1 MASISEVAPMSK
13 IVRAETFDWESEMHS
28 ITVDVLLLGICLTI
42 YGLMKLRAYNAKRKD
57 ISAKESD
64 KTNINHTQGRFTN
77 NSGSISGPA
86 REISSL
92 TGERHKGRVLQLYQH
107 HQFAQD
113 LSTLTQDESYQVF
126 FNICLAAGRSGR
138 MDIIEQVL
146 ADMRRI
152 HISCPE
158 ELYTMLFKTLAVKR
172 HFKEV
177 LQLAKWMRVDNV
189 SISNCLAYSCL
200 CFSATE
206 EKEWS
211 AALYFFKKLLAVGEP
226 NVKDYGNVMRA
237 YAALGDATGAYEL
250 MKTMR
255 ERGLEP
261 DAVMFNMAFA
271 ISCVAGKHLDLAEE
285 MLRMFKGNA
294 GIVDVITYNTLM
306 KGYVQAGRIREAF
319 DVLKDMETSGS
330 PPSVVTYGTLLD
342 ACINVDDMD
351 GASSVFQMIQKS
363 GCEMNNV
370 LCTTLIKGFAK
381 KGQLAK
387 AINVYR
393 SMLEQG
399 VEPDRVMYSTLV
411 KAFCDMK
418 DLEGAL
424 KLFHDIC
431 EKGVLPDEVLF
442 NTLLNGCANCTN
454 LELGERIFRD
464 MVSQGIKPTVSSIST
479 MVKLYAECQSLP
491 QAVQLLHEMQPRF
504 GVVPEQRLYSQVIH
518 AALRTR
524 RHAAALD
531 MFQAWQHFTTVS
543 DEEIGKLMR
552 ACIGFNML
560 QTAVAFAEHLLEK
573 ASLRSEHLQ
582 VVVDAAAKKK
592 KEAPLRSALSLAK
605 KYGIQ
610 IQHRV

>member
-1 MASISEVAPMSK
+1 MSK

-28 ITVDVLLLGICLTI
+28 ITVDLLLLGICVAV
-42 YGLMKLRAYNAKRKD
+42 YGIMKLRAYNAERKSKD
-57 ISAKESD
+57 IPATESD
-64 KTNINHTQGRFTN
+64 KTSSTQPKSRFVNTL
-77 NSGSISGPA
+77 GSITGPA

-138 MDIIEQVL
+138 MDIIEQAL
-146 ADMRRI
+146 ADMRKMNI
-152 HISCPE
+152 ACPE

-177 LQLAKWMRVDNV
+177 LHLAKWMRVDNV
-189 SISNCLAYSCL
+189 SIRNSLAYSCL
-200 CFSATE
+200 CFSAAE

-211 AALYFFKKLLAVGEP
+211 PALYFFKKLLSVGEP

-237 YAALGDATGAYEL
+237 YAALGDATGAFEL
-250 MKTMR
+250 IKTMR

-261 DAVMFNMAFA
+261 DAVMFNMAFS
-271 ISCVAGKHLDLAEE
+271 ISCVGGKHLDLAEE
-285 MLRMFKGNA
+285 MLRMFKVSD
-294 GIVDVITYNTLM
+294 GIVDVITYNTLI

-319 DVLKDMETSGS
+319 DVLKDMGTSGAS
-330 PPSVVTYGTLLD
+330 PSVVTYGTLLD
-342 ACINVDDMD
+342 ACINADDMD
-351 GASSVFQMIQKS
+351 GASLVFQMIQES

-381 KGQLAK
+381 KGQLSK
-387 AINVYR
+387 AVSVYH
-393 SMLEQG
+393 SMMEQG
-399 VEPDRVMYSTLV
+399 VEPDRVMYSTLIKV
-411 KAFCDMK
+411 FCDMK

-431 EKGVLPDEVLF
+431 EKGVSPDEVLF
-442 NTLLNGCANCTN
+442 NTLLNGCANCKN
-454 LELGERIFRD
+454 VELGERIFQD
-464 MVSQGIKPTVSSIST
+464 MVSQGIMPTVSSIST

-491 QAVQLLHEMQPRF
+491 QAVQLLHEMQTRF
-504 GVVPEQRLYSQVIH
+504 GVVPEQRLYCQVIH

-524 RHAAALD
+524 RHAVALE
-531 MFQAWQHFTTVS
+531 MFKAWQHFTS
-543 DEEIGKLMR
+543 IPDEEIAKLMR

-560 QTAVAFAEHLLEK
+560 QTAVAFAEHMLEK
-573 ASLRSEHLQ
+573 ASLRAEHLQ
-582 VVVDAAAKKK
+582 VVIDTAAKKK
-592 KEAPLRSALSLAK
+592 KEAPLRSALAVAK

-610 IQHRV
+610 VQHRD